1 MGMAQCDVC
10 EEKSANLNDG
20 ICNVCL
26 TVAACHPSRA
36 KRYQLNQQVN
46 SRTRTRIK
54 SLADAQK
61 WSAR

>member
-1 MGMAQCDVC
+1 MAREACAVC
-10 EEKSANLNDG
+10 EVKSDNLDDG

-26 TVAACHPSRA
+26 TVARCHPNRA

-61 WSAR
+61 WSSR

>member
-1 MGMAQCDVC
+1 MAMAECAVC
-10 EEKSANLNDG
+10 EDKSANLDDG

-26 TVAACHPSRA
+26 TVARCHPNRA

-46 SRTRTRIK
+46 SRTRYRIK

-61 WSAR
+61 WNQR